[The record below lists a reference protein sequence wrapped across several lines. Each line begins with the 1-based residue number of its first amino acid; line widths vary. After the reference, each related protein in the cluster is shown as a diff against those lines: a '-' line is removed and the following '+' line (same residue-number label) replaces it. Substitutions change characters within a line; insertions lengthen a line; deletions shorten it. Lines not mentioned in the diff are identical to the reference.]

1 MVANNLDIVLYYA
14 TICCRAKKGQ
24 NTIQR
29 NRISLAVALLY
40 LTVLKFAVCQV
51 VCYIAQIS
59 VCFYGYLGYNV
70 FVQLT
75 LSGRVNSRVW
85 FWGYKLM
92 MYPNLRTVLLV
103 F

>member
-1 MVANNLDIVLYYA
+1 
-14 TICCRAKKGQ
+14 
-24 NTIQR
+24 
-29 NRISLAVALLY
+29 
-40 LTVLKFAVCQV
+40 